1 MNIKFIFASTKN
13 INIMKFTNA
22 FFIYRESGY
31 DASKKF
37 KTSEL
42 ADKHAKKMGYSNYEI
57 RTVITRK

>member
-1 MNIKFIFASTKN
+1 
-13 INIMKFTNA
+13 MKFTSA

-42 ADKHAKKMGYSNYEI
+42 ADKHAKKMGYSSYEI